1 MPAREHNLRVD
12 LQAAWKESSTM
23 RLFPAIS
30 AVFVVFASALC
41 AQETAKPLEA
51 VHFSKIIPLLPL
63 PPAGWKAPDP
73 DGSTMDMGGFKMTT
87 VGRTYTKGEGDDAPT
102 ASLNII
108 DYANN
113 QQFYEATTAAWN
125 LSQETT
131 TGYMKSVK
139 LGDYPGFETYDKE
152 GKSGQLWVVVARRFF
167 VHVETTN
174 LDPAELQ
181 IWMKKIDLKKLAA
194 LK

>member
-1 MPAREHNLRVD
+1 MPVL
-12 LQAAWKESSTM
+12 L
-23 RLFPAIS
+23 
-30 AVFVVFASALC
+30 AVFVAIAATLC
-41 AQETAKPLEA
+41 AEEAAKPLEA
-51 VHFSKIIPLLPL
+51 IHFSKIIPLLPA
-63 PPAGWKAPDP
+63 PPDGWKGADP
-73 DGSTMDMGGFKMTT
+73 DGSTTDLGGFKMTT
-87 VGRTYTKGEGDDAPT
+87 VGRTYTKGEGDEVPT

-113 QQFYEATTAAWN
+113 KQFYDATTAAWN
-125 LSQETT
+125 FSQETT

-139 LGDYPGFETYDKE
+139 IGDFPGFETYDKN
-152 GKSGQLWVVVARRFF
+152 GKSGQLWVVVAGRFF

-181 IWMKKIDLKKLAA
+181 TWMKLIDLKKLAA